1 MPKDTS
7 AGWYDSTS
15 AGILTS
21 ENLSIALKQ
30 LRSRNDVETLAE
42 PEVTLTSGH
51 QVQMRATQIIS
62 VVTNFC
68 LQETNG
74 ISSIVPQTEN
84 VESGPVL
91 DAMPRVLPDGYTIE
105 LPIIASVVE
114 FLGYA
119 QSTNTTPA
127 YNSAGQE
134 IDVPTVSPQF
144 RMQST
149 TNSVN
154 LFDDQ
159 TLVFGLKDNQVQ
171 TDAALAELDGN
182 KSNSL
187 NRHTLVFVTA
197 TIIDPAGN
205 RLHEDAS
212 YTNIPPQPVSQ

>member
-1 MPKDTS
+1 RK
-7 AGWYDSTS
+7 
-15 AGILTS
+15 
-21 ENLSIALKQ
+21 
-30 LRSRNDVETLAE
+30 
-42 PEVTLTSGH
+42 
-51 QVQMRATQIIS
+51 VQMRATQIIS
-62 VVTNFC
+62 VVTNVC

-74 ISSIVPQTEN
+74 ASSIVPQTEN
-84 VESGPVL
+84 VETGPLL
-91 DAMPRVLPDGYTIE
+91 DAVPPVLPDGYTIE
-105 LPIIASVVE
+105 LPVIASVVE

-144 RMQST
+144 RVQSV

-171 TDAALAELDGN
+171 TDATLAEFDGK

-197 TIIDPAGN
+197 TIIDRAGN
-205 RLHEDAS
+205 RVHEDAS
-212 YTNIPPQPVSQ
+212 YKNIPPHPVSRCCLFPV

>member
-1 MPKDTS
+1 MTKPKASWPDL
-7 AGWYDSTS
+7 TS
-15 AGILTS
+15 AGILTD
-21 ENLSIALKQ
+21 ENFRVALKQ
-30 LRSRNDVETLAE
+30 LSSRNDVETLGE
-42 PEVTLTSGH
+42 PEVETTSGR
-51 QVQMRATQIIS
+51 QVQMRVTQNIS

-74 ISSIVPQTEN
+74 TSSIVPQIEN
-84 VESGPVL
+84 VETGPIFDVI
-91 DAMPRVLPDGYTIE
+91 PRVLPDGYTIE
-105 LPIIASVVE
+105 LPVIASVVE

-127 YNSAGQE
+127 HNLAGQK

-144 RMQST
+144 RVQST

-154 LFDDQ
+154 LFDNQ
-159 TLVFGLKDNQVQ
+159 TLVFGLRDNQV
-171 TDAALAELDGN
+171 DAHTALAELDGS

-205 RLHEDAS
+205 RVHEGGS
-212 YTNIPPQPVSQ
+212 YTNIPSQPVSQ